1 MHEIELKFQIPAASR
16 DALAR
21 AVREAEAAA
30 VVRLQARYVDT
41 PERLLGRHGFA
52 LRLRHEGDGWVQ
64 TLKGRGDGMLRRL
77 EHNAAL
83 PVGAA
88 DDVPALSLARHA
100 GTPAGD
106 ALQALLAQAGQDAAA
121 LQLQFSTDI
130 TRTQVRLAAEGATI
144 ELALDEGVIRAG
156 ADETAVLPVHEIEFE
171 LLDGAAHGLLA
182 QAYLWVEA
190 FGLWLDVRSKA
201 ERGTLLALG
210 RRSSPPRKAAAVS
223 LQAALPSGEARRR
236 VLGECVQQVLANA
249 SQIASGGFEDDHVHQ
264 LRVGLRRLRSAL
276 ALFVPARDEAEPL
289 AEGAGA
295 LFRALGAARDRAAV
309 AGPMRAQLAEALRA
323 QGLALAAPEWPT
335 VDAPD
340 PALLLRSPATQA
352 WLLEALRSVLPAPE
366 AAGQPVGPALAE
378 RLAVWHRKV
387 KRDAGRFATL
397 DDAARHRLRKR
408 IKRLRYG
415 LEFARGCV
423 GAKKS
428 TRLLAALAEAQAQLG
443 ALNDAGVALQVLRGA
458 PAGDPSVAFAIGWL
472 AARQEV
478 LVAACGPA
486 LAKLAAARAPWK
498 D

>member
-83 PVGAA
+83 PAAAA

-121 LQLQFSTDI
+121 LRLQFSTDI

-144 ELALDEGVIRAG
+144 ELALDEGAVRAG
-156 ADETAVLPVHEIEFE
+156 ADEVAVLPVHEIEFE

-201 ERGTLLALG
+201 ERGDRLA
-210 RRSSPPRKAAAVS
+210 R
-223 LQAALPSGEARRR
+223 ALTAGA
-236 VLGECVQQVLANA
+236 
-249 SQIASGGFEDDHVHQ
+249 
-264 LRVGLRRLRSAL
+264 
-276 ALFVPARDEAEPL
+276 VPAPAAIDAQAPFDAQVRQ
-289 AEGAGA
+289 A
-295 LFRALGAARDRAAV
+295 LQPA
-309 AGPMRAQLAEALRA
+309 
-323 QGLALAAPEWPT
+323 LALAADVADELAT
-335 VDAPD
+335 
-340 PALLLRSPATQA
+340 PAHQVALTQA
-352 WLLEALRSVLPAPE
+352 M
-366 AAGQPVGPALAE
+366 
-378 RLAVWHRKV
+378 
-387 KRDAGRFATL
+387 
-397 DDAARHRLRKR
+397 
-408 IKRLRYG
+408 
-415 LEFARGCV
+415 
-423 GAKKS
+423 
-428 TRLLAALAEAQAQLG
+428 AALAE
-443 ALNDAGVALQVLRGA
+443 VLRRGGVDAWLVDTATLLAGLVFEPAAWRLPDTQRLWLALIGFTLPEEAAA
-458 PAGDPSVAFAIGWL
+458 PAS
-472 AARQEV
+472 
-478 LVAACGPA
+478 
-486 LAKLAAARAPWK
+486 
-498 D
+498 

>member
-1 MHEIELKFQIPAASR
+1 MQEIELKFQVPAPAVAAVR
-16 DALAR
+16 DAVTGRGATAR
-21 AVREAEAAA
+21 TM
-30 VVRLQARYVDT
+30 RLQAAYFDT
-41 PERLLGRHGFA
+41 ADGRLAAAGVA
-52 LRLRHEGDGWVQ
+52 LRLRREGGHWVQ
-64 TLKGRGDGMLRRL
+64 TLKASGADAMTRL
-77 EHNAAL
+77 EHNV
-83 PVGAA
+83 PRRERGAA
-88 DDVPALSLARHA
+88 TPLPDLALHD
-100 GTPAGD
+100 GTPAGARLAAVLGD
-106 ALQALLAQAGQDAAA
+106 APGVALECRYRTDIRRTLRTLRRPGAVMEVAFDEGRIQAGETVLPVCELEIELLRGDAAA
-121 LQLQFSTDI
+121 LLT
-130 TRTQVRLAAEGATI
+130 AASI
-144 ELALDEGVIRAG
+144 
-156 ADETAVLPVHEIEFE
+156 
-171 LLDGAAHGLLA
+171 
-182 QAYLWVEA
+182 WVA
-190 FGLWLDVRSKA
+190 RHGLWLDVRSKA

-249 SQIASGGFEDDHVHQ
+249 SQVASGEFEDDHVHQ
-264 LRVGLRRLRSAL
+264 LRVGLRRMRSAL
-276 ALFVPARDEAEPL
+276 ALFAPVRDEAESL

-335 VDAPD
+335 FDAPD
-340 PALLLRSPATQA
+340 PAQLLRSPATQA
-352 WLLEALRSVLPAPE
+352 WLLETLRAVLPAAE
-366 AAGQPVGPALAE
+366 VAGEPVGPPLGE
-378 RLAVWHRKV
+378 RLAGWHRKV

-415 LEFARGCV
+415 LEFARGCF

-443 ALNDAGVALQVLRGA
+443 ALNDAGVALQALRGA
-458 PAGDPSVAFAIGWL
+458 PASDPSVAFAIGWL

-486 LAKLAAARAPWK
+486 LATLADARAPWK